1 MRGDDLLHEEGG
13 RHRVSPEGRRD
24 QVAVVG
30 DVEDKVVEHRVPRMP
45 RGRGGGLFRLEAP
58 GPRARALGG
67 GDEVNVAALEGVVVD
82 VCADGLVDGEGLE
95 LRVAEDDGWGGLVG
109 CVERGKGGRRLRGL
123 KT

>member
-1 MRGDDLLHEEGG
+1 
-13 RHRVSPEGRRD
+13 
-24 QVAVVG
+24 
-30 DVEDKVVEHRVPRMP
+30 MP
-45 RGRGGGLFRLEAP
+45 RGRRGGLFGLEAP

-109 CVERGKGGRRLRGL
+109 CVEEEKGEETQGL
-123 KT
+123 EGLERDMERY